1 MPDMSCTFESLLYHT
16 PAPLTSLGRVFPY
29 MPPAYYFVLLRYF
42 MNMTR
47 IPQAITSKFQTSR
60 ASDGETSSVKIENC
74 VGFTRVPLG
83 VAGPLQVQ
91 GSDGTTGS
99 FYGPLATCEATLIA
113 SCSRG
118 CKALNTCQGVRFKIL
133 HDSMSRAPAFWFAST
148 EDAVAFFDLVPSL
161 QPKFKK
167 DAESTSKHV
176 RLRTVIPHIVGS
188 SVHVRFE
195 YLCGDAAGQNIV
207 TIATQRVCDRFS
219 ASAEAHALRL
229 QRITTDNQMS
239 SDKKLAWGN
248 IIRTRGVR
256 VLVWGSVSNDVSKR
270 VLGCSTE
277 LLYQSILNSKEG
289 AAMNGQLGYSV
300 NPSNVIAAMF
310 IACGQDAASVAEAAW
325 SQLTAEYDADT
336 KLLRLISYFPSLPV
350 GVVGGG
356 TAYPTQRESLEILG
370 CNVPGTKH
378 RLAGLIASFSLALDI
393 STLAALATQTFSRSH
408 EKLVRGRW
416 SPETKL

>member
-1 MPDMSCTFESLLYHT
+1 
-16 PAPLTSLGRVFPY
+16 
-29 MPPAYYFVLLRYF
+29 

-118 CKALNTCQGVRFKIL
+118 CKALNMCQGVRFKIL
-133 HDSMSRAPAFWFAST
+133 HDSMSRAPAFWFANT

-167 DAESTSKHV
+167 DAESTSKHI

-195 YLCGDAAGQNIV
+195 YLCGDAAGQNMV

-408 EKLVRGRW
+408 EKLARGRW